1 MANLISA
8 RFGAKCAEHF
18 VLFSYRSIL
27 LRVSECAP
35 WEVLFRQFPY
45 LPLMQQILKRSST
58 KTGLS
63 WEDMGKSNNIYWK
76 NSSFC
81 NSRDCYQRRRLSD
94 TLTDHDGDNRPDLGF
109 ISQWWSYVYH
119 QLFFFFKLLPAKL
132 AFIRDS
138 RQWTVAIR
146 YLSTDKSSW
155 KLSLGYTKTTRS
167 S

>member
-35 WEVLFRQFPY
+35 WEVLVRQFPY

-63 WEDMGKSNNIYWK
+63 WEDMGKIIIFSGRTQVFAIPEIVIRK
-76 NSSFC
+76 EGC
-81 NSRDCYQRRRLSD
+81 L
-94 TLTDHDGDNRPDLGF
+94 TL
-109 ISQWWSYVYH
+109 
-119 QLFFFFKLLPAKL
+119 
-132 AFIRDS
+132 
-138 RQWTVAIR
+138 
-146 YLSTDKSSW
+146 
-155 KLSLGYTKTTRS
+155 
-167 S
+167 